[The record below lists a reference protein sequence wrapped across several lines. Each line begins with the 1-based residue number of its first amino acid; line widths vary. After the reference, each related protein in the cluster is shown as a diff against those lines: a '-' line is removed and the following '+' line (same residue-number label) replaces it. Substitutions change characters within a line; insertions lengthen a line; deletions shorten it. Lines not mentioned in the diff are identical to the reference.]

1 MIAKRFAAASG
12 CCFLC
17 CAAVAAAQPNHPNR
31 KDAVEEIVVT
41 LPHGHRRSEIVAGT
55 TVLTDEKLDHA
66 LAPTIGETLGNQPG
80 ISSTG
85 YAPGASRPV
94 IRGLGGQRVRVLQSR
109 IGTLDVSVT
118 SPDHPVAVEPLM
130 AERVEVIR
138 GPGTLIYGSN
148 AVGGVVNVEDR
159 RIPKE
164 IPDDNVETAVR
175 ATYGSNANEKDGA
188 AAVIAGYENFAVS
201 AQGYFRNTDDY
212 HAPGFQRSAK
222 LRALDPQENEPRG
235 TVRNTDIDNNGG
247 SLGGSYIW
255 SNGYIGT
262 SFGIRNDNYG
272 IPDAGGGIP
281 QAPPTGSNLGASH
294 LQFHSRERSGTSPS
308 MAGQQLDAATAPNPM
323 AQNPNVRIDAQQ
335 WRVDLDGEIRADMI
349 AFDTARLRFG
359 YADYQHAELEDGVVD
374 TEFGRN
380 AWEARMEF
388 LQVPWKDLD
397 GVVGLQ
403 FSDSEFI
410 SVGEEA
416 FVPPNQTFRAAVF
429 AVEEYPIGP
438 YSIEGGL
445 RYEHQDSSADSI
457 DSNLGFDGF
466 SFSLGAKRELFDDY
480 LIGVTFG
487 RTERLPGPEELF
499 SNGPHL
505 GTFSFELGDPTL
517 DKETAVS
524 VEATLRKQYG
534 VVQAGLNFFYYRF
547 QNFIFEDRTGEMQ
560 DGLSVF
566 QFNHGNAEFFGGEFT
581 TSAQIFEHRLFD
593 AFADFQLD
601 YVRAELTDT
610 GTPLPRIPPLRLLA
624 GLDASNDF
632 LHGRLEFQWVDQ
644 QNRITDF
651 ELPTDSYFR
660 LNLGLDWHPF
670 PDDYDVTLRL
680 DARNL
685 TDAKG
690 RNHVSFLK
698 DRVPLPGRD
707 IRLSV
712 TVRL

>member
-1 MIAKRFAAASG
+1 MIANRLAATG
-12 CCFLC
+12 CCFLY
-17 CAAVAAAQPNHPNR
+17 CATLATAQPDHPDR
-31 KDAVEEIVVT
+31 KEAVEEIVVT

-55 TVLTDEKLDHA
+55 TVLSGEKLDRA
-66 LAPTIGETLGNQPG
+66 LAPTIGETLTNQPG

-109 IGTLDVSVT
+109 IGTLDASVT
-118 SPDHPVAVEPLM
+118 SPDHAVAIEPLM
-130 AERVEVIR
+130 AERIEVIR

-164 IPDDNVETAVR
+164 VPDENVETAVR
-175 ATYGSNANEKDGA
+175 ATYGSNAEEKDA
-188 AAVIAGYENFAVS
+188 AAGIIAGYENFAVS
-201 AQGYFRNTDDY
+201 AQGYFRNTNDFD
-212 HAPGFQRSAK
+212 APGFQRSAR
-222 LRALDPQENEPRG
+222 LRALDPQQDEPRG
-235 TVRNTDIDNNGG
+235 TVRNTDIDSNGG
-247 SLGGSYIW
+247 SIGGSYIW
-255 SNGYIGT
+255 SDGYIGV
-262 SFGIRNDNYG
+262 SYGIRNDNYG

-281 QAPPTGSNLGASH
+281 QTPAARLRLGDSQPVLH
-294 LQFHSRERSGTSPS
+294 PRQRSGTTPPR
-308 MAGQQLDAATAPNPM
+308 AGQRRTATTAPGTT
-323 AQNPNVRIDAQQ
+323 AQNPDVRIDAQQ

-359 YADYQHAELEDGVVD
+359 YADYQHAELEDGVVG

-380 AWEARMEF
+380 AWEGRLEF
-388 LQVPWKDLD
+388 LQAPWKNLD

-416 FVPPNQTFRAAVF
+416 FVPPNQTFRAGVF
-429 AVEEYPIGP
+429 AVEEVLIGP
-438 YSIEGGL
+438 YSVEGGM

-457 DSNLGFDGF
+457 DSNRGFDGF
-466 SFSLGAKRELFDDY
+466 SFSLGVKREFLDDY
-480 LIGVTFG
+480 LIGATFG
-487 RTERLPGPEELF
+487 RTERLPGAEELF

-505 GTFSFELGDPTL
+505 ATFSFERGDPTL

-524 VEATLRKQYG
+524 VETTLRKQYG
-534 VVQAGLNFFYYRF
+534 VVQAGVNLFYYRF
-547 QNFIFEDRTGEMQ
+547 QNFIFEDRTGEVQ
-560 DGLSVF
+560 DGVSVF
-566 QFNHGNAEFFGGEFT
+566 QFSHGNAEFFGGEFN

-601 YVRAELTDT
+601 YVHAELTDT
-610 GTPLPRIPPLRLLA
+610 GKPLPRMPPLRLLA

-632 LHGRLEFQWVDQ
+632 LHGRLEFQWVNE

-651 ELPTDSYFR
+651 ELPTDAYYR
-660 LNLGLDWHPF
+660 LNLSLDWHPF

-685 TDAKG
+685 TDTKG
-690 RNHVSFLK
+690 RNHISFLK

-712 TVRL
+712 TIRL